1 LFHTF
6 HYFNRGVI
14 MRHFQVFPAVVFLGL
29 VVLPAGSAFGQA
41 YPSKL
46 VRMLTSEAG
55 GGSDLVARVIA
66 QGLTTSLGQSVVV
79 ENRGGGVIAGEA
91 VAKAAPDGHTLLLY
105 GNTFWLMPLLRA
117 HLSYDPFRDFVPIT
131 NAATTPTVLVV
142 HPSMPV
148 KSVKELVA
156 LAKARPG
163 ALNYASAATG
173 TTNHLAAELLKY
185 MTRTNIVRVGFK
197 GHASAFNALLGGE
210 THLMF
215 AIVGPAM
222 AQAKAGRARALAV
235 TSAAPTPLAP
245 ELPTMAASGLPGFE
259 VVFVAGIFAP
269 AGTPSAIV
277 TRLQAEIARVLE
289 RPESKDRLRNVAME
303 TVGST
308 PDELAATIKAEYNV
322 MAKVVKEAGIRDE

>member
-1 LFHTF
+1 MNAL
-6 HYFNRGVI
+6 RGIGVLAVLLAAPVAAVAQAYPAKPVRVVI
-14 MRHFQVFPAVVFLGL
+14 VFPA
-29 VVLPAGSAFGQA
+29 
-41 YPSKL
+41 
-46 VRMLTSEAG
+46 
-55 GGSDLVARVIA
+55 GGSNDVTGRIVFARMPQV
-66 QGLTTSLGQSVVV
+66 LGQQFVL
-79 ENRGGGVIAGEA
+79 ENRGGSGGVIGSEL
-91 VAKAAPDGHTLLLY
+91 VAKSPPDGYTLMVQSTTHVA
-105 GNTFWLMPLLRA
+105 NA
-117 HLSYDPFRDFVPIT
+117 HLYRKLPYDVLKDFIGV
-131 NAATTPTVLVV
+131 TTLARQVGVLVV

-163 ALNYASAATG
+163 VLNYASAATG

-269 AGTPSAIV
+269 AGTPAAIV
-277 TRLQAEIARVLE
+277 TRLQGEIARVLE

-303 TVGST
+303 TVGSS